1 MTKANIVSFTDS
13 GGDGNSATNLTPIPM
28 PIPKYV
34 PVTATVPS
42 DQYGS
47 IGSGDTLVDLQNVFL
62 AADQD
67 ELSYHAVTSDVYVA
81 EVEIASQQLM
91 LKPKSAGST
100 QVFVTAEDGKGGR
113 ASVFFTYT
121 VTGSIADVNVNH
133 SPVEQQ
139 LK

>member
-1 MTKANIVSFTDS
+1 MVTKANIVSFTDS
-13 GGDGNSATNLTPIPM
+13 GGEGSSVTNFTLTPILNHVSV
-28 PIPKYV
+28 K
-34 PVTATVPS
+34 ATVPS

-62 AADQD
+62 AADQ
-67 ELSYHAVTSDVYVA
+67 EKLSYHAVTSDIYVA
-81 EVEIASQQLM
+81 EVEIASQQLT

-121 VTGSIADVNVNH
+121 VTGPIYDVNVIH
-133 SPVEQQ
+133 SPVE
-139 LK
+139 

>member
-13 GGDGNSATNLTPIPM
+13 GGNGNSATNLTPIP
-28 PIPKYV
+28 IPKHV

-47 IGSGDTLVDLQNVFL
+47 VGSGDTLVDLQDVFL
-62 AADQD
+62 AADQE

-81 EVEIASQQLM
+81 EVEITSQQLM